1 MFAPG
6 NEVKSFVAEGLDEIP
21 SKMWFWED
29 TVEYIGSENEI
40 KRATPTL
47 TCSRLGHNIIITLY
61 KLHNLKLHSL
71 DYLRYI
77 EYDGPTVFQL
87 DRNAR
92 EELNFTVHN
101 GAGYETALGTLS

>member
-1 MFAPG
+1 MLLILNDQTNNTRSVKMFAPG

-47 TCSRLGHNIIITLY
+47 TCSRLGHNIIITLN
-61 KLHNLKLHSL
+61 H
-71 DYLRYI
+71 DFYI
-77 EYDGPTVFQL
+77 NYTT
-87 DRNAR
+87 
-92 EELNFTVHN
+92 LN
-101 GAGYETALGTLS
+101 YIR